1 MRVVVVK
8 GERTFIGVFKDT
20 NEYTNFFFIDTDI
33 YFFGDCFLLLINF
46 HLPATT
52 TTITNPLSTFLL
64 YES

>member
-8 GERTFIGVFKDT
+8 RERTFIGVFKDT
-20 NEYTNFFFIDTDI
+20 NEYTIFFIDTDI
-33 YFFGDCFLLLINF
+33 YFFSDCLLLLINF
-46 HLPATT
+46 HLPA